1 MSKLSCAMSVGLLS
15 IGLSCW
21 SPVASLSG
29 QDAPAA
35 EVAAAEV
42 SSDGVSI
49 RTLGPVEKL
58 QGGFQFTE
66 GPTPALAGPG
76 ESVGLYFT
84 DIPADQ
90 ILHWQ
95 AGQKAVPLIEPAGHA
110 NGLLMEAGG
119 RLVACQMDGQV
130 VVYDLQTKKLE
141 TLAASYQ
148 GKRFNAPND
157 LIIDSV
163 GGVYFTDPLFR
174 APEPLP
180 QGVQAVYYITA
191 DRQVVRVT
199 DDLPAPNGI
208 GLSPDGDKLYVI
220 PSRSAEMMVYQ
231 VLAPGKLGPGKVFCR
246 LRQTSD
252 NGNSGGDGMVVD
264 TGGNI
269 YITADTGVQVFDRE
283 GTYLTTIEFPE
294 QPANVTFGGVERD
307 ELFVTA
313 RTGLYRVKVSATGL
327 PPGRL
332 SPGTLATT
340 PPESN

>member
-1 MSKLSCAMSVGLLS
+1 VS
-15 IGLSCW
+15 IGLLCW
-21 SPVASLSG
+21 LPVASLSG

-35 EVAAAEV
+35 EV
-42 SSDGVSI
+42 SSGDESI
-49 RTLGPVEKL
+49 RALGPVEKL

-66 GPTPALAGPG
+66 GPTPALACPG
-76 ESVGLYFT
+76 AAVGLYFT

-95 AGQKAVPLIEPAGHA
+95 PGQKAVPWIEPAGHA
-110 NGLLMEAGG
+110 NGLLVEAGG
-119 RLVACQMDGQV
+119 QLVACQMDGQV
-130 VVYDLQTKKLE
+130 VAYDLQTKAFE

-191 DRQVVRVT
+191 DRQVIRVT
-199 DDLPAPNGI
+199 GDLPAPNGI
-208 GLSPDGDKLYVI
+208 GLSPDGDQLYVI

-246 LRQTSD
+246 LRQKSD

-264 TGGNI
+264 TRGNL
-269 YITADTGVQVFDRE
+269 YITADTGVQVFDRQ

-294 QPANVTFGGVERD
+294 QPANVTFGGAERN

-332 SPGTLATT
+332 SPGVLATT
-340 PPESN
+340 PPENN